1 MVLHLSAI
9 PPCNRSGRE
18 LAVYLEDVAPSLDAL
33 SSEDL
38 ACFCVKDLVCGLYAL
53 VLCLGRLEPSAHEVI
68 PEVSLSVHALAS
80 EVAEHLVECRKR
92 LQEESHERIVEP
104 VVVNLA
110 MLVVRETLEVAVGEV
125 LNLLHPLLL
134 RISQQSSIGDT
145 ACHES
150 CKVFRELFV
159 CKHSLDSVLPNRFV
173 CCVCE
178 VNKGLSI
185 TDSVLVFLLRI
196 LDFLADSLLLLLA
209 VLDVL
214 YILSCELKSYK
225 FVLCVSA
232 NRL

>member
-1 MVLHLSAI
+1 MVFHLSAI
-9 PPCNRSGRE
+9 PPCNSSGRE
-18 LAVYLEDVAPSLDAL
+18 LAVYLKDVAPSLDAL

-38 ACFCVKDLVCGLYAL
+38 TRLCVKDLVCGLYAL

-110 MLVVRETLEVAVGEV
+110 VLVVRKSLEVAVCEV
-125 LNLLHPLLL
+125 LNLLDSFLLC
-134 RISQQSSIGDT
+134 ISQQFSVRDTSSYKP
-145 ACHES
+145 
-150 CKVFRELFV
+150 CKVFCKLLIR
-159 CKHSLDSVLPNRFV
+159 KHSLDSVLSNRLV
-173 CCVCE
+173 CGIGE
-178 VNKGLSI
+178 VNESLSV
-185 TDSVLVFLLRI
+185 TDSVLILLLRV
-196 LDFLADSLLLLLA
+196 LDFLTDSLLLLLA

-232 NRL
+232 HSL